1 MNRYKDLTLRYGD
14 LFDYMAELFRQ
25 YAPTIGF
32 DIPADGFAGEAA
44 GVLSRFDDI
53 NSPDKLAEMM
63 RSIFARRFT
72 GRMAGPSSGYEPIA
86 RQFWAVCVNRGLK

>member
-1 MNRYKDLTLRYGD
+1 MNRYKNITLRFGD

-53 NSPDKLAEMM
+53 DGPDKLAEMM
-63 RSIFARRFT
+63 RSVFARRFT
-72 GRMAGPSSGYEPIA
+72 ARMVGPSSAYEPIA
-86 RQFWAVCVNRGLK
+86 RQFWNICKDRGLK